1 MKTTRSVA
9 LLGFVLLSCLSDIVI
24 AQQWLDC
31 TGYLR
36 SGSGHAIPCT
46 MEYRPICGT
55 NGVTYRNKCNFC
67 NAVANGLDIN
77 LHNVGEC
84 FQAQQIDC
92 SGHEDGNV
100 ICTAQYDP
108 VCGSDGRT
116 YSNPCQFC
124 NAVVRSGGTLFLRHR
139 GEC

>member
-1 MKTTRSVA
+1 MKTTRSIA

-24 AQQWLDC
+24 AQRWLDC
-31 TGYLR
+31 TDYLR
-36 SGSGHAIPCT
+36 SSSGRAIPCT
-46 MEYRPICGT
+46 LEYRPICGT

-77 LHNVGEC
+77 LRNVGEC
-84 FQAQQIDC
+84 FRVQQIDC
-92 SGHEDGNV
+92 SGHKDGNA

-108 VCGSDGRT
+108 VCGSDGKT
-116 YSNPCQFC
+116 YGNPCKFC